1 VKIFRKTT
9 DPERWDKY
17 RQRRRWAKRLSFVLY
32 GLIFTAFLAAAA
44 GAGYIYYHF
53 IRDLPDFTEIK
64 EYRPSVVTRVFARD
78 GRLIGEF
85 YSERRIEVPY
95 SRLPRHLILAFVAA
109 EDARFFEHPGVDLTG
124 IIRAFVRNLEAGE
137 VVQGGSTIT
146 QQVVKRIML
155 TSEKSFARKI
165 REAVLAYRIDN
176 YLTKEEILSLY
187 LNHIFLGHSAYGVE
201 AAAQEFFS
209 KHVEDLTLAESALLA
224 GIPKAPSRYS
234 PYLNPQRA
242 KERQAYVLRRMAE
255 VGFITKADEDK
266 ALSQPLKLK
275 PHRPDYIKECGYFTE
290 HVRTLL
296 EDRFGRDQ
304 VFNLGLRVYT
314 TADVGLHRMAQ
325 EAVNQGVDGV
335 VKRNGFKG
343 PLKRLRGKE
352 LASFQENQVRYF
364 RKYPPRKGLL
374 VRGVVALGDKRGDK
388 RKGQARAPSPRGLT
402 IRLGEHWGTL
412 EAGDEQKAAGLM
424 ASLQPGDVIQVRL
437 GSKDKRTGRWSATLV
452 PSPMIQAGLF
462 SMELKTGK
470 VRVVMGGKD
479 FSDSTFNRA
488 IQARRQPGS
497 AFKPIIYAAAIQK
510 GYRPDSTLLDA
521 PISLPGGKR
530 GQAWTPQNYDH
541 TFDGPIS
548 LATALARSRNV
559 PTVRLMMALGL
570 PATLNMAKT
579 LGITSPI
586 YPNYSSA
593 LGSSEVTL
601 MELTRAYSVFPN
613 QGYLVDPIF
622 IERIEDRD
630 GRILVEERLHKRQVL
645 DPAVA
650 QTMTHLLVG
659 VVERGTGTRVKVLG
673 RPVGG
678 KTGTTNKTRDA
689 WFIGFTPSLITGA
702 WVGMDDERSLGGK
715 ETGSQAAA
723 PIFIAYMKD
732 ALKGW
737 PVEEFPEFSGAVLAR
752 RGMEPPAGDD
762 EVAVEEGES
771 FYPEDEE
778 PREVSPRGS
787 GRASSQQFFK
797 SDLED

>member
-1 VKIFRKTT
+1 MKIFKKPT
-9 DPERWDKY
+9 DPQRWDKF
-17 RQRRRWAKRLSFVLY
+17 RQRRRWSKRLGFVLY
-32 GLIFTAFLAAAA
+32 GLIFTAVLAAAA

-64 EYRPSVVTRVFARD
+64 EYRPSVVTQVFARD

-95 SRLPRHLILAFVAA
+95 SRLPRHLVLAFVAA

-124 IIRAFVRNLEAGE
+124 IVRAFVRNLEAGE

-187 LNHIFLGHSAYGVE
+187 MNHIFLGHGAYGVE

-209 KHVEDLTLAESALLA
+209 KHVEDLSLAESALLA

-234 PYLNPQRA
+234 PYLNPQRS
-242 KERQAYVLRRMAE
+242 KERQAYVLKRMAE
-255 VGFITKADEDK
+255 VGFISKADMDK

-275 PHRPDYIKECGYFTE
+275 SHRPDYIKECGYFTE

-296 EDRFGRDQ
+296 EERFGRDQ

-314 TADVGLHRMAQ
+314 TADVGLHRVAQ
-325 EAVNQGVDGV
+325 EVVNQGVDGV
-335 VKRNGFKG
+335 VKRNGFRG

-352 LASFQENQVRYF
+352 LASFQESQVRYF

-374 VRGVVALGDKRGDK
+374 VRAVVAPAERRTDK
-388 RKGQARAPSPRGLT
+388 RKGQALAATSGRT
-402 IRLGEHWGTL
+402 IRLGEHWGVL
-412 EAGDEQKAAGLM
+412 SVGEEQKAAGLM

-437 GSKDKRTGRWSATLV
+437 GQKDKRTGRWSATLV

-479 FSDSTFNRA
+479 FNDSTFNRA

-559 PTVRLMMALGL
+559 PTVRLMMALGV
-570 PATLNMAKT
+570 PATVNMAKT
-579 LGITSPI
+579 LGIASPI
-586 YPNYSSA
+586 YPNYASA
-593 LGSSEVTL
+593 LGASEVTL

-630 GRILVEERLHKRQVL
+630 GRILVEERVHKRPVI

-650 QTMTHLLVG
+650 QTMTHLLLG
-659 VVERGTGTRVKVLG
+659 VVERGTGTRVKVLA
-673 RPVGG
+673 RPIGG

-702 WVGMDDERSLGGK
+702 WVGMDDERSLGPK

-723 PIFIAYMKD
+723 PIFIAYMKE
-732 ALKGW
+732 ALKNQ
-737 PVEEFPEFSGAVLAR
+737 PVEQFPEFSGAVLAR
-752 RGMEPPAGDD
+752 RGMDPPPADD
-762 EVAVEEGES
+762 EVAVEEGED
-771 FYPEDEE
+771 FYPEEEE
-778 PREVSPRGS
+778 PQEVSPRS
-787 GRASSQQFFK
+787 RASSQQFFK
-797 SDLED
+797 SDLEE